1 MDCKDKY
8 LPNSLKVFK
17 VNYCIFKME
26 TLRGLFINFQTSM
39 ESSVSKEEREIEKL
53 KKDDKVQ
60 RALNESSKAGEKKS
74 SEILS
79 KEAPLLGI
87 TAMIFL
93 IFVSLYA
100 LLEWEGFPI
109 SSDYIAVAQKIVL
122 AGMLI
127 SLVLSANKISRK
139 LVDRKIEDKTTV
151 FNFNRIADLFAGLLI
166 LLIIL
171 SSLFANWYA
180 TLVSFGIISLILGFA
195 LQNPIT
201 SFFGWLFILIRKP
214 FEVGERIR
222 IGNVYGDVINVSYFD
237 TTLWEFRGDYLS
249 GDHPSGRILRFANS
263 KVFSE
268 YVYNYS
274 WPLFPFIW
282 NELSLFITYGSDFK
296 FATDTVQRVV
306 ETEIGESMVRRVNR
320 FKKILAE
327 TPVDELEVNEYPSVI
342 LKAHENSLIEVT
354 VRYLVEPKS
363 SGQVKMKLFNA
374 VMDELKKHPEKVMFP
389 NTN

>member
-1 MDCKDKY
+1 
-8 LPNSLKVFK
+8 
-17 VNYCIFKME
+17 
-26 TLRGLFINFQTSM
+26 M
-39 ESSVSKEEREIEKL
+39 ESSDPLEEKEIEDI
-53 KKDDKVQ
+53 KKDEKVQ
-60 RALNESSKAGEKKS
+60 RALSENSNSVENKS
-74 SEILS
+74 SGTLR

-87 TAMIFL
+87 TAIIFL
-93 IFVSLYA
+93 IFGSLYL
-100 LLEWEGFPI
+100 LLEWKGFPI
-109 SSDYIAVAQKIVL
+109 SNTYIPVAQKIVL

-127 SLVLSANKISRK
+127 SLVLSANRISRR

-151 FNFNRIADLFAGLLI
+151 FNFNRIANLFAGLLI

-201 SFFGWLFILIRKP
+201 SFFGWLYILIRKP
-214 FEVGERIR
+214 FEVGDRIR

-249 GDHPSGRILRFANS
+249 GDHPSGRIIRFANS

-282 NELSLFITYGSDFK
+282 NELSLFITYESDFK
-296 FATDTVQRVV
+296 FTTATVQRVV
-306 ETEIGESMVRRVNR
+306 ETEIGESMVRRVKR
-320 FKKILAE
+320 FKKILRE
-327 TPVDELEVNEYPSVI
+327 TPVDELDVNEYPSVI
-342 LKAHENSLIEVT
+342 LKAHENSWIEVT

-363 SGQVKMKLFNA
+363 SGRVKKKLFVA
-374 VMDELKKHPEKVMFP
+374 VMDELKKHPDKVQFP
-389 NTN
+389 NMKL